1 MASTEKGLKIMVT
14 SFVLVLAAA
23 LVWALFFGPLAPV
36 DQNAR
41 QDVGSVS
48 MPVDKEMRATLTDLN
63 NQFDLEELR
72 MVVREVS
79 LRIDEMDPDNPSTKT
94 LVYIR
99 EVNQFYIT
107 TAEFVDASLSDRK
120 KDFLSSRMK
129 LLKNMKAQDKSL
141 SKIKNLTSDEV
152 FHALVDNAKS
162 QLLVLTKDVL
172 KRTKTSADVK
182 ELYSMSDFWTI
193 ISKVI
198 VSQKAVT
205 NSFEWKKSDSA

>member
-1 MASTEKGLKIMVT
+1 M
-14 SFVLVLAAA
+14 
-23 LVWALFFGPLAPV
+23 
-36 DQNAR
+36 
-41 QDVGSVS
+41 
-48 MPVDKEMRATLTDLN
+48 
-63 NQFDLEELR
+63 
-72 MVVREVS
+72 
-79 LRIDEMDPDNPSTKT
+79 
-94 LVYIR
+94 
-99 EVNQFYIT
+99 NQFYIT

-141 SKIKNLTSDEV
+141 SKIKKLTSDEV

-205 NSFEWKKSDSA
+205 DSFEWKKSDSA